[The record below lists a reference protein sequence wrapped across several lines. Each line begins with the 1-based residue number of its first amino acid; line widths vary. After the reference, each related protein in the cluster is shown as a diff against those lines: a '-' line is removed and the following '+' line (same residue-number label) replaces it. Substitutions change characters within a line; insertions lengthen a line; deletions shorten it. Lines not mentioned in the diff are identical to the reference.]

1 MLMRYRSDDAQTGS
15 IRITSRLPTIRDS
28 PALRHHFAGDGTRFL
43 HGRPLHNYVAD
54 VPPLVF
60 AGAGLVVD
68 NLGVQL

>member
-1 MLMRYRSDDAQTGS
+1 MESSNGQAGS
-15 IRITSRLPTIRDS
+15 NRITSCLPTIRDS

-60 AGAGLVVD
+60 AGLV
-68 NLGVQL
+68 